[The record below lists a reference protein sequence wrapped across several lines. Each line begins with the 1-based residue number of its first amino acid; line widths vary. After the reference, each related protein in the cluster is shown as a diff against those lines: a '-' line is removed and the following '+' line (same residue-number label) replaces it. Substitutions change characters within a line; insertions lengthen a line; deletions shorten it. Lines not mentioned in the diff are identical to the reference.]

1 MGIVGQC
8 WRGPHLAHFQCN
20 ISETSLRAMAKA
32 MKAMRAAKA
41 MKAMKRVSKFAKGR
55 FAKSVVFRGTKTA
68 TTGGLTKAN
77 LMKNKNGKIVSKKA
91 NANGPTPGSGAGPS
105 PCRRR
110 ARFSA

>member
-1 MGIVGQC
+1 MGAQDRIS
-8 WRGPHLAHFQCN
+8 PTFSA
-20 ISETSLRAMAKA
+20 ISETSLRAMA
-32 MKAMRAAKA
+32 AAKA

-91 NANGPTPGSGAGPS
+91 NANGKKAY
-105 PCRRR
+105 
-110 ARFSA
+110 ARIKGWTVAVQKARKVLGVKGFCAVKK